1 MAIDTPRKLEIESYK
16 LISSMRPGDM
26 ISLNT
31 LGWPMAD
38 FAPYKYLI
46 MIKVDHERYYYIRAG
61 AALSFSTTKMSEFA
75 LKGRAKL
82 IRGGDHEYE

>member
-1 MAIDTPRKLEIESYK
+1 MAIDTPSKLEIEAMK

-26 ISLNT
+26 IKANT
-31 LGWPMAD
+31 LGWPHTD

-46 MIKVDHERYYYIRAG
+46 MIKVDHERYYYIRA
-61 AALSFSTTKMSEFA
+61 AKMLSFSTTKMSEFA
-75 LKGRAKL
+75 IKGRAKL